1 MDLVL
6 QVKELSEKLLTI
18 PYIVILLG
26 SILITLKTKFVQIR
40 MFPKMIKLFLKKPN
54 SHTDE
59 DEQTIKSKHALFT
72 AISTSI
78 GIGNIVGP
86 IVAIKLG
93 GPGALLGF
101 VIAVFFGAAT
111 IFTEV
116 SLAVAYRMPLEN
128 GGFAGGP
135 MQYIKSIFHPVFA
148 KIYGLGVAMMLL
160 AWSTSQANTLA
171 DILQTH
177 NIPNYITGLFL
188 AILTLIYLIGGIKK
202 IGELSAKIVP
212 LMFILFCSISLWI
225 IFLNAHR
232 LPEIISLM
240 FKNVFTSK
248 ALSGAGIGLLLRWG
262 IAKGTQAS
270 EAGVGTAT
278 IPHSMTRT
286 KDPINQGILAMLSTY
301 AVGLVCILSGLVVLL
316 TDTWQSNIP
325 MGINMLAKSFSMHTP
340 NILASGVLILCTF
353 LFALGSII
361 GNSYNGS
368 QGFLYVTKNR
378 FLNWYYVAMGIILF
392 LGSIFS
398 VELVW
403 SIIDFFVIPV
413 ALINIFAVI
422 ILLFKRKDLFS
433 KI

>member
-1 MDLVL
+1 MEIAT
-6 QVKELSEKLLTI
+6 QIKEFSEKILTI
-18 PYIVILLG
+18 PYIIVLIS
-26 SILITLKTKFVQIR
+26 SIIITIKTKFIQIR
-40 MFPKMIKLFLKKPN
+40 MFPKMLKLFVNNAKQSKKK
-54 SHTDE
+54 DE
-59 DEQTIKSKHALFT
+59 LTIKSRHALFT

-101 VIAVFFGAAT
+101 VVAVFFGAAT
-111 IFTEV
+111 IFAEV
-116 SLAVAYRMPLEN
+116 SLALTYRKPLAD

-135 MQYIKSIFHPVFA
+135 MQYIKKAFHPAFA
-148 KIYGLGVAMMLL
+148 KVYGLGVALMLL

-171 DILQTH
+171 DILKTY
-177 NIPNYITGLFL
+177 NIPDYATGIFL
-188 AILTLIYLIGGIKK
+188 AILTLVYLIGGIKK

-212 LMFILFCSISLWI
+212 LMFILFCTISLWI
-225 IFLNAHR
+225 IFVNAEK
-232 LPEIISLM
+232 LPAIFSLM
-240 FKNVFTSK
+240 FKEVFSSK

-278 IPHSMTRT
+278 IPHSMSKT
-286 KDPINQGILAMLSTY
+286 KDPIEQGILAMLSTY
-301 AVGLVCILSGLVVLL
+301 AVGFVCILSGLVVLL

-340 NILASGVLILCTF
+340 HLIANIVLILCTF

-378 FLNWYYVAMGIILF
+378 FVNWYYFSMGIIIF

-398 VELVW
+398 VELIW

-413 ALINIFAVI
+413 ALTNVLAVVY
-422 ILLFKRKDLFS
+422 LLFKRKDIFS